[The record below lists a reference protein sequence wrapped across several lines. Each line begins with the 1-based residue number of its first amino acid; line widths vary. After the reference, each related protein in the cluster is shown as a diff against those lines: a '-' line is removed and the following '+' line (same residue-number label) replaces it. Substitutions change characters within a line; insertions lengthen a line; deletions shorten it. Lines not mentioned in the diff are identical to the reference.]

1 MSERIF
7 EGIVFVL
14 GGCAYGLLEILFRG
28 YTHWTMV
35 ITGGACILTMY
46 HIQGV
51 LMDLPLIAAATAGAP
66 IVTAYEFTVGLIVNV
81 KLGWGIWDYSS
92 IPFNILG
99 QICPI
104 YTMVWFLLCLI
115 FIGTIKLLT

>member
-51 LMDLPLIAAATAGAP
+51 LMDLPLIAAATAGAL

-81 KLGWGIWDYSS
+81 KLGWAYGI
-92 IPFNILG
+92 IL
-99 QICPI
+99 P
-104 YTMVWFLLCLI
+104 YP
-115 FIGTIKLLT
+115 LTYWARSARSTQWCGFCSA

>member
-1 MSERIF
+1 M
-7 EGIVFVL
+7 

-51 LMDLPLIAAATAGAP
+51 LMDLPLIAAATAGAL

-81 KLGWGIWDYSS
+81 KLGWDIWDYSS